1 MPKTTYNNL
10 LEDRKKEIM
19 LVCRNE
25 FEENTIKEASVAHIV
40 DKLDI
45 ARGTF
50 YKYFND
56 IEDCYFYVLMS
67 ETRELHEIF
76 MDTVSNKEY
85 DFISSLEKY
94 GELVA
99 NEIHREDKYKLYKN
113 RFLGW
118 TADIQIR
125 WQEYFRENNC
135 RLRTEAK
142 FFSNDISAE
151 EMHIIKAVV
160 HDLVER
166 NFLNNWTKQ
175 ELLDKYKEQ
184 IKILE
189 NGIAKK
195 DIR

>member
-10 LEDRKKEIM
+10 PEDRKNEIM
-19 LVCRNE
+19 LVCKKE
-25 FEENTIKEASVAHIV
+25 FEENTIAGASVAHIV
-40 DKLDI
+40 DKLGI
-45 ARGTF
+45 ARGSF

-67 ETRELHEIF
+67 ETREMHEIF

-125 WQEYFRENNC
+125 WQKYFRENNC
-135 RLRTEAK
+135 SIREGARFPSGESYVET
-142 FFSNDISAE
+142 
-151 EMHIIKAVV
+151 MHIIKAVV

-166 NFLNNWTKQ
+166 NFLNNWTKK
-175 ELLDKYKEQ
+175 EFISKYNEQ
-184 IKILE
+184 VKILE

-195 DIR
+195 DRR